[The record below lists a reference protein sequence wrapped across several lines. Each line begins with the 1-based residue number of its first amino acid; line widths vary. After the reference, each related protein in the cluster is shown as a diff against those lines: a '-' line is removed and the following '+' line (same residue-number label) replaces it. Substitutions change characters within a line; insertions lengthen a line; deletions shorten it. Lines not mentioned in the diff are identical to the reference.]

1 MNTIRDVQKGMREAA
16 AWLEKAS
23 QDLTELRSAGTQTP
37 AVDLE
42 SIRSMGRRYPIKG
55 HCLTGK
61 SAAFQQRYLTLLA
74 GLLMTEAE
82 QPQGGW
88 LLLQRIASG
97 GGAKCGLEDL
107 VDAAADL
114 TSEQM
119 DSFTDAVRKAGL
131 GEALLLDAM
140 LLTLAAGGSGPAYGY
155 IAGLAELLGCPAE
168 RLETLAAL
176 AAAVAERDRS
186 RITDII
192 GACDPHALP
201 PLLPQL
207 TPALGYYLFRP
218 DRETIWLEGDWYTPI
233 PFEAYQKLSEERPSK
248 LVIRNAYCTGYPL
261 ELSSGRLNE
270 VTMENCR
277 VQGIE
282 EPYGAIFSAEFVR
295 TVQISGCVFRECATE
310 RDRSAI
316 SLGDAALLSQI
327 WIRDTVFANIE
338 GRIFLYG
345 RTNME
350 NVAMERIQSTENWF
364 VNYHGCSAVNCTY
377 HDCSEEAGDLPA
389 GFREI

>member
-1 MNTIRDVQKGMREAA
+1 MSMFSELQAELRAA
-16 AWLEKAS
+16 AATMEKTVQALADH
-23 QDLTELRSAGTQTP
+23 QERNAKSAG
-37 AVDLE
+37 VDLARFKALGE
-42 SIRSMGRRYPIKG
+42 RYPIKG
-55 HCLTGK
+55 HCLCGREATL
-61 SAAFQQRYLTLLA
+61 QREYLTLLA
-74 GLLMTEAE
+74 GLLLTDPAQAE
-82 QPQGGW
+82 GGW
-88 LLLQRIASG
+88 LFLQRIAAG
-97 GGAKCGLEDL
+97 GGVDL
-107 VDAAADL
+107 PSADL
-114 TSEQM
+114 LA
-119 DSFTDAVRKAGL
+119 DAGGLTTGELDGYTGDVSRAGL
-131 GEALLLDAM
+131 GEPLLLDAM
-140 LLTLAAGGSGPAYGY
+140 LLALAAGGSGPAYGY

-176 AAAVAERDRS
+176 AAVAERDRS

-248 LVIRNAYCTGYPL
+248 LVIRNAYFTGYPL

-350 NVAMERIQSTENWF
+350 NVSMERIQSTKSWF

-377 HDCSEEAGDLPA
+377 HACSGETHDLPA